1 MYVWASSCSGHNRG
15 AVQSDHA
22 RLVLARDTTAQ
33 DASEK
38 GAVPD
43 SRSSSNFCTVKSYS
57 HKQTKGCHGSRH
69 NRGASSKRATCRG
82 YYSCCALLLPYCS
95 LLHYKSGFLS
105 TWVGLLSNGVGLL
118 SNGVGLFSE
127 ERVSKIYP
135 PPSLSS
141 HLSSSPMGVFS
152 RGYNSM
158 LQISL
163 AFSSNLHS
171 KF

>member
-1 MYVWASSCSGHNRG
+1 MYVWASSCSGRNQG
-15 AVQSDHA
+15 AVRSDHA

-105 TWVGLLSNGVGLL
+105 TWVGLLCGHVRN
-118 SNGVGLFSE
+118 
-127 ERVSKIYP
+127 SK
-135 PPSLSS
+135 LRK
-141 HLSSSPMGVFS
+141 FF
-152 RGYNSM
+152 
-158 LQISL
+158 L
-163 AFSSNLHS
+163 ACFHSFIRNLHQR
-171 KF
+171 KFPAIWYPA